1 MWVICSCRSLQK
13 SNHERFAPVALYKRA
28 TGAICTFFAHKK
40 WAICS
45 KNQRAYSPP
54 CCHYTVHIY
63 LGSGFS
69 HLNKCF
75 YFVQLLSGIIF
86 LVVYQL
92 AHYSIVKL
100 SVNKD
105 SKKLFK
111 IFAEKYSNS
120 RRFMPNHSKLQKNSK
135 LILHY
140 IHRL

>member
-1 MWVICSCRSLQK
+1 MSDLLLLLFTKEQPWAICSWRSLQK
-13 SNHERFAPVALYKRA
+13 SNGSDLHFFRSQKMSDLLEKPKSLFPTLLPLY
-28 TGAICTFFAHKK
+28 CT
-40 WAICS
+40 
-45 KNQRAYSPP
+45 
-54 CCHYTVHIY
+54 Y

-111 IFAEKYSNS
+111 LFAEKYSNS
-120 RRFMPNHSKLQKNSK
+120 RRFIANHSKLQKNSK